1 MKTKKINQDEFL
13 KNMKDNIKIE
23 TVSTERIYN
32 IINLLDTLIANVAKK
47 VETKQLIEDII
58 YIQYLISKVDKLIPN
73 FQQETEI
80 KNTKAKPKSKKK
92 K

>member
-23 TVSTERIYN
+23 TVSSERIYN

-58 YIQYLISKVDKLIPN
+58 YIQYLVSKVDKLIPN
-73 FQQETEI
+73 WQEENEI
-80 KNTKAKPKSKKK
+80 KTKAKPKSKKK

>member
-1 MKTKKINQDEFL
+1 MKTKKINNDEFL
-13 KNMKDNIKIE
+13 KNMKENIKLE
-23 TVSTERIYN
+23 TVANERIYN

-47 VETKQLIEDII
+47 VETKQLIEDVI

-73 FQQETEI
+73 WQEENEI
-80 KNTKAKPKSKKK
+80 KTKAKPKSKKK

>member
-1 MKTKKINQDEFL
+1 MKNKKINQDEFL

-58 YIQYLISKVDKLIPN
+58 YIQYLVSKVDKLIPT
-73 FQQETEI
+73 FQDDTEI

>member
-47 VETKQLIEDII
+47 IETKQLIEDII

-80 KNTKAKPKSKKK
+80 KTKAKPKSKKK

>member
-47 VETKQLIEDII
+47 GETKQLIEDII
-58 YIQYLISKVDKLIPN
+58 YIQYLISKVDKLIVSDK
-73 FQQETEI
+73 EDIEI

>member
-1 MKTKKINQDEFL
+1 MKNKKINQDEFL
-13 KNMKDNIKIE
+13 KNMKDNIKLE
-23 TVSTERIYN
+23 TVGSERIYN

-58 YIQYLISKVDKLIPN
+58 YIQYLVSKVDKLIPN
-73 FQQETEI
+73 WQEENEI
-80 KNTKAKPKSKKK
+80 KTKAKPKSKKK

>member
-13 KNMKDNIKIE
+13 KNMKDNIKLE
-23 TVSTERIYN
+23 TVGSERIYN

-47 VETKQLIEDII
+47 IETKQLIEDII
-58 YIQYLISKVDKLIPN
+58 YIQYLISKVDKLIV
-73 FQQETEI
+73 FDKVEGEI

>member
-1 MKTKKINQDEFL
+1 MKTKKLRDDEFL

-23 TVSTERIYN
+23 TVSSERIYN

-47 VETKQLIEDII
+47 VETKQLIEDVI
-58 YIQYLISKVDKLIPN
+58 YIQYLVSKVDKLIPN
-73 FQQETEI
+73 WQEENEI
-80 KNTKAKPKSKKK
+80 KTKAKPKSKKK

>member
-23 TVSTERIYN
+23 TVASERIYN

-47 VETKQLIEDII
+47 IETKQLIEDII
-58 YIQYLISKVDKLIPN
+58 YIQYLVSKVDKLIPN
-73 FQQETEI
+73 WQEENEI
-80 KNTKAKPKSKKK
+80 KTKAKPKSKKK

>member
-13 KNMKDNIKIE
+13 KNMKENIQLE
-23 TVSTERIYN
+23 TVANERIYN

-47 VETKQLIEDII
+47 IETKQLIEDII
-58 YIQYLISKVDKLIPN
+58 YIQYLVSKVDKLIPN
-73 FQQETEI
+73 WQEENEI
-80 KNTKAKPKSKKK
+80 KTKAKPKSKKK